1 MSADSAPSSDLDRLA
16 QPLLEYVTSPGC
28 ADCRRFEELLLR
40 VQPDFPSLEVREVA
54 GETSRG
60 LEVSVGRGVL
70 RFPIIVLDD
79 EIIGIESITEDALRY
94 ALVRQ
99 VGIG

>member
-1 MSADSAPSSDLDRLA
+1 MSADRAPNPDLDRLA
-16 QPLLEYVTSPGC
+16 TPLLEYITSPGC
-28 ADCRRFEELLLR
+28 ADCRRFERLLSR

-54 GETSRG
+54 GETPRG

-79 EIIGIESITEDALRY
+79 EIIGIEAITEDALRR
-94 ALVRQ
+94 ALVLR
-99 VGIG
+99 VGIA